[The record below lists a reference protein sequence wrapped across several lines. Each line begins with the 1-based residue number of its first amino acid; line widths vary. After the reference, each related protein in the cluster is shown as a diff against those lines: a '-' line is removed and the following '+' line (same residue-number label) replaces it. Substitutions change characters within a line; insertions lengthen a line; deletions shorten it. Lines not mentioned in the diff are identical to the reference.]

1 MCRKSKIC
9 VLLGDDSSCWS
20 KTGPLPPPDWF
31 ESQAFLFRDAVK
43 MACGGE
49 REKTLG
55 VLRQIRDEEMRE
67 WFCVHGQNSGYFRS
81 KKFPVEL
88 TRVSPDRL
96 DPRRFPV
103 KYERAVF
110 ERDHYTCRYCGL
122 KVIAKE
128 VMYAFEKIVGSE
140 KFRTKGCNAVQHG
153 CIHAFKP
160 VADHV
165 IPHHLGGRTDM
176 GNLVT
181 SCPACNYGKYNYTIE
196 QLGISDPRE
205 RLPVASDW
213 DGLRSLLPSLE
224 NLLKTKS

>member
-9 VLLGDDSSCWS
+9 VLLGDAPSLWS
-20 KTGPLPPPDWF
+20 TTVPLPPPNWF
-31 ESQAFLFRDAVK
+31 ESQAFLFRDAVQ
-43 MACGGE
+43 CVYYGE
-49 REKTLG
+49 IDKAVG
-55 VLRQIRDEEMRE
+55 VLHQIRDEEMRD
-67 WFCVHGQNSGYFRS
+67 WFCIHGQNSGYFRS

-88 TRVSPDRL
+88 PKVSADKL
-96 DPRRFPV
+96 DPRRSPA

-140 KFRTKGCNAVQHG
+140 MFRTQGCNAVQHG

-176 GNLVT
+176 DNLVT
-181 SCPACNYGKYNYTIE
+181 ACPACNYGKYNYTIE

-205 RLPVASDW
+205 RSPIESNW
-213 DGLRSLLPSLE
+213 DGLVSLLP
-224 NLLKTKS
+224 